1 MVRFT
6 LVASAE
12 DELEVYS
19 GVKDYLETVG
29 A

>member
-6 LVASAE
+6 LVANVE
-12 DELEVYS
+12 DELEVYY
-19 GVKDYLETVG
+19 GEKDDLETVG